1 MKSTILGVL
10 GLFIFTASIFAQISP
25 TPVINNE
32 IRDGSSIRRRSMELE
47 RVKREAAQTFPQES
61 NEEATIRFAKVKD
74 DYEHI
79 QKLQAEIIK
88 TYTNG
93 KEINY
98 SKISSSADEM
108 NRKSIRLEAN
118 LFNIKAV
125 TNKNG
130 DKKKSLSVR
139 DLIIELDKVLGNFVN
154 SPIFKSNNLI
164 EQNDVEESQTQLE
177 KIIKL
182 SETLSQ
188 EAKKFK

>member
-1 MKSTILGVL
+1 MKCTILSVL
-10 GLFIFTASIFAQISP
+10 GLLIVATSIFAQISP

-88 TYTNG
+88 TYTTG

-139 DLIIELDKVLGNFVN
+139 DLIIELDKVLGNFVD
-154 SPIFKSNNLI
+154 SPIFKSNKLI